1 MVFFYVKIGKNKL
14 LFFGIYFYWRRVLDL
29 FLCENESYFDLFI
42 FSDYKSDED
51 PKTYQSE
58 KTGRGPL
65 TTKTWKSE
73 VEPVMTCYK

>member
-1 MVFFYVKIGKNKL
+1 MRVILIFF
-14 LFFGIYFYWRRVLDL
+14 
-29 FLCENESYFDLFI
+29 